1 MAIKKSITHILCG
14 ASLALAA
21 FTAAGADAYPSKSI
35 KIIVYVGPGTLV
47 DVTTRVVAE
56 KLSEKLGQPVVVENM
71 PGAAGLLGIRYV
83 KNAPADGYTLLAGT
97 NTVAQAPVL
106 TNSPGYELKDF
117 TAVGGMNRAPFVM
130 VGPIDQP
137 SKDLAS
143 LMATAKAKPGALTFA
158 SGGVGTTTFMVGSIF
173 LHSAGIKMLHVPYK
187 GTGAAMPDVIG
198 GRVNMMFDAESSA
211 APHVRD
217 GRLRAFGV
225 TSSVRTKSL
234 PDVPTLA
241 EQGLTDFSFS
251 IYNTILVRTGTPK
264 DVVQRLSDAL
274 DSVIKSDAIQERF
287 RRDGSEPFVIA
298 PAELNELMRK
308 DQMRIQKVA
317 TDMGMEKQ

>member
-1 MAIKKSITHILCG
+1 
-14 ASLALAA
+14 
-21 FTAAGADAYPSKSI
+21 
-35 KIIVYVGPGTLV
+35 
-47 DVTTRVVAE
+47 
-56 KLSEKLGQPVVVENM
+56 
-71 PGAAGLLGIRYV
+71 
-83 KNAPADGYTLLAGT
+83 
-97 NTVAQAPVL
+97 
-106 TNSPGYELKDF
+106 
-117 TAVGGMNRAPFVM
+117 
-130 VGPIDQP
+130 
-137 SKDLAS
+137 
-143 LMATAKAKPGALTFA
+143 
-158 SGGVGTTTFMVGSIF
+158 
-173 LHSAGIKMLHVPYK
+173 
-187 GTGAAMPDVIG
+187 
-198 GRVNMMFDAESSA
+198 
-211 APHVRD
+211 
-217 GRLRAFGV
+217 
-225 TSSVRTKSL
+225 L